1 MHEINPSLE
10 LGLQVVLYF
19 HFLASG
25 GYEQFDKASR
35 LSEEGGAAIS
45 LCFVRVTLFSVALN
59 LHLLFIRKI
68 PRTHITSLG
77 GLH

>member
-35 LSEEGGAAIS
+35 LEEGEAAIS
-45 LCFVRVTLFSVALN
+45 LCFVRVTLFSVAVN

-68 PRTHITSLG
+68 PTTHITSLG